1 MTERRRGGG
10 RRAGSPTG
18 SHRYPRT
25 ARVGEVLRQVIAEE
39 LERSGGDDVR
49 LALLTVTGVDV
60 DPDLRHAKVWLSSMG
75 EGVAEA
81 LAERRIGL
89 QAAVARQVRLKY
101 TPQLAFAADPAVERG
116 NRIEDIIR
124 AIDSG
129 GDPGREEPGG

>member
-1 MTERRRGGG
+1 MTDRRRRGG
-10 RRAGSPTG
+10 RRSGSPTG

-25 ARVGEVLRQVIAEE
+25 ARVGEVLREVIAEE
-39 LERSGGDDVR
+39 LERSGADDAR
-49 LALLTVTGVDV
+49 LVLVTVTGVDV
-60 DPDLRHAKVWLSSMG
+60 DPDLRHATVWLSSLG
-75 EGVAEA
+75 EGAAEA

-89 QAAVARQVRLKY
+89 QAAIARQVRLKH

-129 GDPGREEPGG
+129 REEPGG

>member
-25 ARVGEVLRQVIAEE
+25 ARVGEVLREVIAEE
-39 LERSGGDDVR
+39 LERSSGDDAR
-49 LALLTVTGVDV
+49 LAMLTVTGVDV
-60 DPDLRHAKVWLSSMG
+60 DPDLRHATVWLSSLG
-75 EGVAEA
+75 EGAAEA
-81 LAERRIGL
+81 LAERRVRL
-89 QAAVARQVRLKY
+89 QAAIGRQVRLKH

-124 AIDSG
+124 SNDS
-129 GDPGREEPGG
+129 GREEPGG